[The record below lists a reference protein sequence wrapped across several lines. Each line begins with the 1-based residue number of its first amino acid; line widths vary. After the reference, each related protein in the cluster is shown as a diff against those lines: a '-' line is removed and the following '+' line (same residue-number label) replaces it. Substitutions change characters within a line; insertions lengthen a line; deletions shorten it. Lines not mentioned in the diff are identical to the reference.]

1 MAVKTKIPVF
11 QTGAERLLEREA
23 QLSNIHAG
31 MWLAATVE
39 SSIGPKGMRKI
50 LYDPTTGQVRATK
63 DGATILTNI
72 SITHPVAQLVAD
84 AAMAQDENV
93 GDGTKSVAI
102 LAGKLLEYA
111 EELLK
116 LGLEANR
123 IIDGYKLAMDK
134 AVEITDEI
142 SETLDYEDKET
153 LKRIARGAMSTKLSK
168 VALDKYENIVL
179 QAIDYLREKKD
190 DHYDINFDNLKVVGK
205 LGGSIEDTEV
215 VDGVIVDGEV
225 ARSDMPRKIRHAK
238 IALIANPIRVEIPAE
253 KVRVETVEKFDEFVA
268 AERKV
273 VEDSINRIVDLG
285 ANVVFCEGEIDV
297 AAQHYFA
304 KNGVLAIQNVDRGD
318 ILKLAN
324 ATGAIPVLDI
334 DDITVDDLGEAGVV
348 EEKKVA
354 TVAPGVVTGEEA
366 ERERWGSMIFVQDVP
381 NKQAC
386 TILVRGATQPIIDE
400 AIVAISDAMFAIRN
414 VLTDN
419 KYVPGGG
426 GFEIEL
432 ARRLWEYAEEIE
444 GEERNA
450 IEKFAD
456 AMKAIPT
463 ALAKNAGMDVMRTI
477 AELIERHEKGE
488 LRAGIDVETAEI
500 KDMTEVVIE
509 PMMVKRNAIVAA
521 AENAM
526 MILRSNDMFILTMTE
541 AEHEKTL

>member
-1 MAVKTKIPVF
+1 MAVETKIPVF
-11 QTGAERLLEREA
+11 PEGSERLFEREA

-39 SSIGPKGMRKI
+39 SSIGPKGRRKI
-50 LYDPTTGQVRATK
+50 LYDLSTGQVRATK

-102 LAGKLLEYA
+102 LAGKLLEHA
-111 EELLK
+111 EDLLR
-116 LGLEANR
+116 LGIEANR
-123 IIDGYKLAMDK
+123 IIEGYRSAMER
-134 AVEITDEI
+134 AVEIADEI
-142 SETLDYEDKET
+142 SETLDYEDKEA
-153 LKRIARGAMSTKLSK
+153 LRRIAKGAMSTKLSATAIK
-168 VALDKYENIVL
+168 KYEDIVL
-179 QAIDYLREKKD
+179 QTIDYLRQEVD
-190 DHYDINFDNLKVVGK
+190 GRYDINFDNLKIVGK
-205 LGGSIEDTEV
+205 LGGSIEDTEMVEGV
-215 VDGVIVDGEV
+215 VVDGEV
-225 ARSDMPRKIRHAK
+225 ARSDMPRKIRHASV
-238 IALIANPIRVEIPAE
+238 ALIANPIEVEIPVE
-253 KVRVETVEKFDEFVA
+253 KVRVETVEKFDELVA

-273 VEDSINRIVDLG
+273 VEDSIKRIVDLG
-285 ANVVFCEGEIDV
+285 ANVVFCEGRIDE
-297 AAQHYFA
+297 AAKHFFA
-304 KNGVLAIQNVDRGD
+304 KEGVLAIENVDRGD

-334 DDITVDDLGEAGVV
+334 DDITADDLGKAGVV
-348 EEKKVA
+348 EERKVA

-400 AIVAISDAMFAIRN
+400 AITAISDAMFAVRN
-414 VLTDN
+414 VLVDN

-426 GFEIEL
+426 GFEIEV
-432 ARRLWEYAEEIE
+432 ARRLWEYAEEVT

-450 IEKFAD
+450 VEKFAD
-456 AMKAIPT
+456 ALKAIPT
-463 ALAKNAGMDVMRTI
+463 AIAKNSGMDVMRTV

-488 LRAGIDVETAEI
+488 LRAGINADAAEI
-500 KDMTEVVIE
+500 QDMTDVVIE
-509 PMMVKRNAIVAA
+509 PTMVKRHAIVAA

-541 AEHEKTL
+541 AEHAKTL